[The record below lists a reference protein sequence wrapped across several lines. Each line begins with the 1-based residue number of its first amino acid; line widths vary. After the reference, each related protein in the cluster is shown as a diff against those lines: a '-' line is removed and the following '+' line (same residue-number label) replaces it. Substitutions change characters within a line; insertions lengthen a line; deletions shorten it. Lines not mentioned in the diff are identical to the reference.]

1 MLDCRFWIVDCD
13 FMYLRQT
20 RTVLFDMDGVL
31 YRGNQVLPG
40 ARELLAFLD
49 SIDIRYACITNNAS
63 MTPTEYEAKLAKMGI
78 VMPAALVLTSALVT
92 GHYLRRRYPRGT
104 RVLLIGMAGLRE
116 ALLNDGHFVEDEATP
131 ELVVQGA
138 DFTLTYERLK
148 LATLAIR
155 RGARYIATNP
165 DRTFPAEEGLIPGAG
180 AVTAALV
187 AATDT
192 EPLVIGKPAPT
203 MFQVAVDMLGSEPA
217 TTLVIGDRLDTDIG
231 GAINAGLP
239 SLLVLTGVSTRAE
252 AEAGP
257 IRPDLIYDDLPAL
270 LAEWQ
275 ASA

>member
-1 MLDCRFWIVDCD
+1 MVNLAK
-13 FMYLRQT
+13 M

-31 YRGNQVLPG
+31 YRGSRVLPG

-49 SIDIRYACITNNAS
+49 SIAVRYVCITNNAS
-63 MTPTEYEAKLAKMGI
+63 LTPAQYEAKLAQMGI
-78 VMPAALVLTSALVT
+78 RMPAAQVLTSALVT
-92 GHYLRRRYPRGT
+92 GRYLRKHYPRGT
-104 RVLLIGMAGLRE
+104 RVLIVGMAGLRE
-116 ALLNDGHFVEDEATP
+116 ALLDDGHFVEDEATP

-165 DRTFPAEEGLIPGAG
+165 DRTFPSEEGLIPGAG
-180 AVTAALV
+180 AVMAALI
-187 AATDT
+187 AATDA

-203 MFQVAVDMLGSEPA
+203 MFQVAVDILGGDPA

-231 GAINAGLP
+231 GALNAGLP

-257 IRPDLIYDDLPAL
+257 IRPDAVVDDLPTL
-270 LAEWQ
+270 LAQWRE
-275 ASA
+275 A

>member
-1 MLDCRFWIVDCD
+1 MVD
-13 FMYLRQT
+13 LAQT

-31 YRGNQVLPG
+31 YRGNAMLPG
-40 ARELLAFLD
+40 TQELLAFLD
-49 SIDIRYACITNNAS
+49 RTDVRYACITNNAS
-63 MTPTEYEAKLAKMGI
+63 LTPAEYEAKLAKMGI
-78 VMPAALVLTSALVT
+78 RMPAELVLTSALVT
-92 GHYLRRRYPRGT
+92 GHYLRRTYPRGT
-104 RVLLIGMAGLRE
+104 RVLIVGMGGLRE
-116 ALLNDGHFVEDEATP
+116 ALLADGSFVEDEATP

-138 DFTLTYERLK
+138 DFKLTYDRLK

-180 AVTAALV
+180 AVMAALV

-192 EPLVIGKPAPT
+192 EPLIIGKPAPT
-203 MFQVAVDMLGSEPA
+203 MFQAAVDMLGGDPA

-252 AEAGP
+252 AENGP
-257 IRPDLIYDDLPAL
+257 IRPDLIYADLPTL
-270 LAEWQ
+270 LADWQ
-275 ASA
+275 AAR